1 MSLFLITVKSRLAAN
16 LTVMEK
22 GMTVEVSCRDSEL
35 YANGCPQVKEA
46 FMRKYGIDLLKLGGP
61 NAIWNYF
68 DIKKIS

>member
-35 YANGCPQVKEA
+35 YANGCDRIAIGFKI
-46 FMRKYGIDLLKLGGP
+46 KSKL
-61 NAIWNYF
+61 Y
-68 DIKKIS
+68 